1 MPARLA
7 VFRADASP
15 AIGTGHV
22 IRSRTL
28 AQALAARGW
37 ATMLATHAVPDALV
51 DTWPGGAASIVRLPA
66 DAAFDAEPA
75 LITSSVG
82 HGAALVVGDHYG
94 LAGAWFEDIRR
105 DQPGAV
111 LLAIDDL
118 AIGTW
123 PVDVVLNQNLG
134 VEPDSYAGLV
144 SAGARILLGPR
155 FSLVR
160 PEFAALRERGRA
172 RDGQVDR
179 LLVFMS
185 GADRADVTRRA
196 ATALASQDRPFDV
209 VVGGAYE
216 HLPAL
221 RDLLAGTPR
230 STLHVNTD
238 SMAELMDRADLAV
251 GAPSSASWE
260 RCALGLPTVLIT
272 LADNQVEVGRELDR
286 IGAGLALGR
295 HASVTAPDIA
305 DAVQSLSADPERVAA
320 MSRAAAQVTDG
331 RGTQRVLHEIESL
344 VSGRMPGP

>member
-1 MPARLA
+1 VPTRLA

-15 AIGTGHV
+15 DIGTGHV

-37 ATMLATHAVPDALV
+37 ATMLAARAVPDALV
-51 DTWPGGAASIVRLPA
+51 ETWPGGAAAVVRLPA
-66 DAAFDAEPA
+66 GASFDAEPA

-82 HGAALVVGDHYG
+82 RGAALVVGDHYG
-94 LAGAWFEDIRR
+94 LAGAWFEDMRR
-105 DQPGAV
+105 SQPGAV

-118 AIGTW
+118 ATGRW
-123 PVDVVLNQNLG
+123 PVDIVLNQNLG

-144 SAGARILLGPR
+144 AAGARVLLGPR
-155 FSLVR
+155 FALVR
-160 PEFAALRERGRA
+160 PAFAALRERGRA
-172 RDGQVDR
+172 RDGQVHR

-185 GADRADVTRRA
+185 GADRADITRRA
-196 ATALASQDRPFDV
+196 ATALAALDRPFDV

-216 HLPAL
+216 HLPAP

-230 STLHVNTD
+230 ATLHVNTD

-286 IGAGLALGR
+286 IGAGLALGW
-295 HASVTAPDIA
+295 HASVTAQDIA
-305 DAVQSLSADPERVAA
+305 GAIGSLSADPARVAA
-320 MSRAAAQVTDG
+320 MSRAAARVTDG
-331 RGTQRVLHEIESL
+331 LGTERVLHEIDSL